1 MSGQTAAV
9 CMEYLQFIP
18 CRTREHNMSLDQQL
32 DRTRSAQLEDWIDRT
47 GKGEKDAFCSL
58 YVQTKR
64 ILFSYALSILHNR
77 EDAEDAVQD
86 TYLRIRSAS
95 HLYTPLGKPLAWM
108 FTIERNVC
116 LMRLRA
122 KSRFSDR
129 PLEDGNGTDREDG
142 PRGVIISGSNVSPH
156 RPVGVRD
163 PGGGFTSDDAPGTCL
178 RTKDVEDRL
187 VLSRALQTL
196 STEESSIVLL
206 HAAAGV
212 KHREIADQLGIPL
225 STVLSK
231 YRRALEKLRRQFSGT
246 GS

>member
-1 MSGQTAAV
+1 
-9 CMEYLQFIP
+9 MEKENIEKLVEDYG
-18 CRTREHNMSLDQQL
+18 NM
-32 DRTRSAQLEDWIDRT
+32 
-47 GKGEKDAFCSL
+47 
-58 YVQTKR
+58 
-64 ILFSYALSILHNR
+64 LFRCCLIMLGNAS
-77 EDAEDAVQD
+77 DAEDAVQD

-163 PGGGFTSDDAPGTCL
+163 PGGGFTSDDAPGTFL